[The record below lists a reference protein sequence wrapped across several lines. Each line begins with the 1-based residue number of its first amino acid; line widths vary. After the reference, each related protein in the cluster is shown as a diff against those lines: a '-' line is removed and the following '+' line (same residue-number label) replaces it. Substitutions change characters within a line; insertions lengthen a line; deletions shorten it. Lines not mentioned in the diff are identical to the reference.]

1 MDFVFNKLKDKLS
14 QKEFDALYLAVSNY
28 EKDAPSYFKVC
39 LECRIDIQKARQTL
53 DLLRKN
59 INSFTSIFEYVSA
72 VKTIYLTDRNLR
84 QTKECAYDVGG
95 DITLLKTALNT
106 VMANAHIVSKVLLEK
121 DILVL
126 CKAVK
131 MFNDLIFFAKETNES
146 KEVYSLF
153 LQSVENKLGFTTIP
167 LSLSLCPA
175 YLSFYPLE
183 KMEELLGS
191 FDKIFGAIKSTKNA
205 GEVVFLAEKGLAVY
219 GYNIECEK
227 LREWA
232 IDKYL
237 TKDERFSSSLISEI
251 IINN

>member
-1 MDFVFNKLKDKLS
+1 MDFIFDKLKDKLTK
-14 QKEFDALYLAVSNY
+14 KEFDALYRAVNDY

-39 LECRIDIQKARQTL
+39 LECRIDIEKARQTL
-53 DLLRKN
+53 ALLRNN
-59 INSFTSIFEYVSA
+59 INSFTCIFEYVSA

-84 QTKECAYDVGG
+84 QTKECAYDISG
-95 DITLLKTALNT
+95 DLALLKTALNT
-106 VMANAHIVSKVLLEK
+106 VMANAHIVSKILLEK
-121 DILVL
+121 DTFVL
-126 CKAVK
+126 CKAIK
-131 MFNDLIFFAKETNES
+131 MFNDLIFFASETNEN
-146 KEVYSLF
+146 KQVYSLF
-153 LQSVENKLGFTTIP
+153 LKSVEDKLGFDTIP

-191 FDKIFGAIKSTKNA
+191 FDKIFGAIKNTKNA
-205 GEVVFLAEKGLAVY
+205 GEVTFWSEKGLSVY
-219 GYNIECEK
+219 GYSAECEK

-237 TKDERFSSSLISEI
+237 IKDERFSSSLISEI

>member
-1 MDFVFNKLKDKLS
+1 MDFVFDKLKDKLS
-14 QKEFDALYLAVSNY
+14 KKEFDALRIAVDNY
-28 EKDAPSYFKVC
+28 EKDAPSFFKVC
-39 LECRIDIQKARQTL
+39 LECRIDISKARQTL

-59 INSFTSIFEYVSA
+59 INSFASIFEYVSA

-84 QTKECAYDVGG
+84 QTKECAYDISG
-95 DITLLKTALNT
+95 DLALLKTALFT
-106 VMANAHIVSKVLLEK
+106 VTANAHIVSNILEEK

-126 CKAVK
+126 CKAIK
-131 MFNDLIFFAKETNES
+131 MFNDLIFFASETNEN
-146 KEVYSLF
+146 KQVYSLF
-153 LQSVENKLGFTTIP
+153 LQSVENKLGYNSIP

-191 FDKIFGAIKSTKNA
+191 FDKIFGAIKNTKNT
-205 GEVVFLAEKGLAVY
+205 GEVVFWAEKGLAVY

>member
-1 MDFVFNKLKDKLS
+1 MDFVFDKLKYKLS
-14 QKEFDALYLAVSNY
+14 KKEFDALRIAVDNY
-28 EKDAPSYFKVC
+28 EKDAPSFFKVC
-39 LECRIDIQKARQTL
+39 LECRIDIEKAKQTL

-84 QTKECAYDVGG
+84 QTKECAYDISG
-95 DITLLKTALNT
+95 DLALLKTALFT
-106 VMANAHIVSKVLLEK
+106 VTANAHIVSNILEEK

-126 CKAVK
+126 CKAIK
-131 MFNDLIFFAKETNES
+131 MFNDLIFFALETNEN
-146 KEVYSLF
+146 KQVYSLF

-183 KMEELLGS
+183 KMGELLGS
-191 FDKIFGAIKSTKNA
+191 FDKIFGAIKNTKNA
-205 GEVVFLAEKGLAVY
+205 GEVVFWAEKGLAVY

-227 LREWA
+227 L
-232 IDKYL
+232 
-237 TKDERFSSSLISEI
+237 
-251 IINN
+251 